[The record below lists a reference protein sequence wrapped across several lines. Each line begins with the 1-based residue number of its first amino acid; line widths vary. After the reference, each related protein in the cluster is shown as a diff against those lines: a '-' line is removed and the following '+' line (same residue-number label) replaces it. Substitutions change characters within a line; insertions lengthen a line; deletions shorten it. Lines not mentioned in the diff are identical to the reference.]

1 MLMLI
6 TISRMSKH
14 VILKILCA
22 SIFSM
27 TSTIFSHSILSN
39 CIQGERNNISVNGTR
54 EINKKSRSRREK
66 TTKPIE
72 KSGWMQ

>member
-1 MLMLI
+1 
-6 TISRMSKH
+6 MSKH

-27 TSTIFSHSILSN
+27 TTQFSRSILLN
-39 CIQGERNNISVNGTR
+39 CIKGKINNISVNGTR
-54 EINKKSRSRREK
+54 EINKKSRKRREK

>member
-14 VILKILCA
+14 VKLKILCA

-27 TSTIFSHSILSN
+27 TTKFSHSILSN
-39 CIQGERNNISVNGTR
+39 CIQGKRNNISVNGTR

-66 TTKPIE
+66 TTTPIE
-72 KSGWMQ
+72 IPGWMQ